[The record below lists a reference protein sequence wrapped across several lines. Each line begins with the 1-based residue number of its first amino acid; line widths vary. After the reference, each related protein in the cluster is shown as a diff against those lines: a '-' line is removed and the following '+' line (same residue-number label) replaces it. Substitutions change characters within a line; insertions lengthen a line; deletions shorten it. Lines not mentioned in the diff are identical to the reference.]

1 MCWGVRG
8 GRGRHLQRLYG
19 LETLIPLV
27 KVRKNSPLL
36 KCVHFVTLYL
46 IFYAKFKT
54 NSFDPFLLT
63 NENHQSHKNASTLT
77 DCYRQTSGACMDINI
92 IKKKCLTIVL
102 SKPTRFSVIL
112 VIFWT
117 HLIYLYTY
125 AYMYIPMYINEPI
138 INNSIILSM
147 QNKILISRVWM
158 NVIGDIDS
166 GQK

>member
-77 DCYRQTSGACMDINI
+77 DCYRQTSGACMYINI
-92 IKKKCLTIVL
+92 IKKKMFDNCTLQTHE
-102 SKPTRFSVIL
+102 
-112 VIFWT
+112 IFRNSRYFLNTPHIFIYICIYVHT
-117 HLIYLYTY
+117 HVY
-125 AYMYIPMYINEPI
+125 
-138 INNSIILSM
+138 
-147 QNKILISRVWM
+147 K
-158 NVIGDIDS
+158 
-166 GQK
+166 